1 MSRISGAIPMSNY
14 STFKE
19 QFKRS
24 GYSSSNFY
32 DVLIEL
38 DGNPTLVR
46 QLTRDEQFDLKAS
59 NKLLRL
65 YTDEAS
71 LPGLQISTGD
81 YRVTNTPNLKYAYG
95 AVFNEMELSFLL
107 DSESKIKGIFD
118 LWTNWIYGYATQRTT
133 FPDEIEDLFRGSPQQ
148 NFRTAYR
155 DEYTVDITIIKYE
168 RYMNGKSN
176 SKEPSDKTT
185 AFPLSQIIPDAVGKR
200 SRSATGFYEAVPVH
214 AVKLFNAF
222 PSNISSVALNR
233 EETSMS
239 KLSVSFEYET
249 FSTTTFNSRS
259 VNNFRDPINGGESFD
274 VLSFV
279 AGLF

>member
-32 DVLIEL
+32 DVVIEL

-46 QLTRDEQFDLKAS
+46 QLLRDEQFDLKTS

-95 AVFNEMELSFLL
+95 AVFSEMELSFLL
-107 DSESKIKGIFD
+107 DSESKIKSIFD
-118 LWTNWIYGYATQRTT
+118 LWTNWIYGYATQRRPL
-133 FPDEIEDLFRGSPQQ
+133 FIETGNNLPQQ

-155 DEYTVDITIIKYE
+155 DDYTVDITIIKYE

-176 SKEPSDKTT
+176 SVEPNDKST
-185 AFPLSQIIPDAVGKR
+185 AFSLREIIPDSGKKR

-249 FSTTTFNSRS
+249 FSTTTFNSGS
-259 VNNFRDPINGGESFD
+259 ANNFRDPINGGESFD